1 MKRKTILTFAAFAAL
16 TLSLNG
22 IADAKRMGGGGNFG
36 AQRSITPQKAAPA
49 PAAPAGNAASQS
61 TPPASQ
67 PAVPASASAPKAAP
81 GAAPAAAPS
90 GMSRW
95 LGPIAGLA
103 AGLGLAALMSHLGLS
118 EGFGTILLLG
128 LIVFAGIYLLRMFLA
143 RRQASSAPLQYAGA
157 GANGNADVNAGAP
170 SAFTSAPSAPSWRI
184 PSTAELAGQPVSAP
198 TTEALNFG
206 AARKTLPQG
215 FDAAAF
221 AKEAKR
227 QYIQVQRSYDEA
239 DRAALSAVMTADMA
253 KEMGRELDNRGLHQ
267 PTEIVTLDA
276 DVLDVSTE
284 DDQYWVSVRFTGL
297 VKEDGEPLPH
307 SIDEVWN
314 LTKPVKG
321 GSGWLLAGISQ
332 LA

>member
-1 MKRKTILTFAAFAAL
+1 MKDDPTRRDVL
-16 TLSLNG
+16 
-22 IADAKRMGGGGNFG
+22 R
-36 AQRSITPQKAAPA
+36 
-49 PAAPAGNAASQS
+49 
-61 TPPASQ
+61 
-67 PAVPASASAPKAAP
+67 
-81 GAAPAAAPS
+81 
-90 GMSRW
+90 
-95 LGPIAGLA
+95 A

-128 LIVFAGIYLLRMFLA
+128 LVIFAGIFVLRMFLG
-143 RRQASSAPLQYAGA
+143 RRQTSGAPLQYSGA
-157 GANGNADVNAGAP
+157 TASANSSAP
-170 SAFTSAPSAPSWRI
+170 SAFTPSAPSAPSWRI
-184 PSTAELAGQPVSAP
+184 PSTSELAGQPTSASA
-198 TTEALNFG
+198 TATEALAVG
-206 AARKTLPQG
+206 VTRKTLPQG

-221 AKEAKR
+221 ATEAKR
-227 QYIQVQRSYDEA
+227 QYIEIQRSYDDA
-239 DRAALSAVMTADMA
+239 DRVALSSVMTADMA
-253 KEMGRELDNRGLHQ
+253 TEIGRELDNRGLHH

-284 DDQYWVSVRFTGL
+284 EDKYWVSVRFTGQ

>member
-1 MKRKTILTFAAFAAL
+1 MKQKTVMVFAGIAAL
-16 TLSLNG
+16 TFTLNG
-22 IADAKRMGGGGNFG
+22 VADARRMGGGGSLG
-36 AQRSITPQKAAPA
+36 AQRSIAPQKAAPP
-49 PAAPAGNAASQS
+49 PASPAGNATSQS
-61 TPPASQ
+61 SAPPSQ
-67 PAVPASASAPKAAP
+67 PASATAPKT
-81 GAAPAAAPS
+81 APAATPPPAPS

-128 LIVFAGIYLLRMFLA
+128 LIIFAGAYALRMFLG
-143 RRQASSAPLQYAGA
+143 RRQGSSSPMQYAGA
-157 GANGNADVNAGAP
+157 ATGASDVKATTFTPLP
-170 SAFTSAPSAPSWRI
+170 STAPSWRI
-184 PSTAELAGQPVSAP
+184 PSTAELAGQAASEPVV
-198 TTEALNFG
+198 EARNLDV
-206 AARKTLPQG
+206 ARKTLPQG

-227 QYIQVQRSYDEA
+227 QYIQVQRSYDAA
-239 DRAALSAVMTADMA
+239 DRVALSTVMTPDMA
-253 KEMGRELDNRGLHQ
+253 QEVGRELDNRGAHQ

-276 DVLDVSTE
+276 EVLDVSTE
-284 DDQYWVSVRFTGL
+284 DDKHWISVRFTGL
-297 VKEDGEPLPH
+297 VKEDGEPLAH

>member
-1 MKRKTILTFAAFAAL
+1 
-16 TLSLNG
+16 
-22 IADAKRMGGGGNFG
+22 
-36 AQRSITPQKAAPA
+36 
-49 PAAPAGNAASQS
+49 
-61 TPPASQ
+61 
-67 PAVPASASAPKAAP
+67 
-81 GAAPAAAPS
+81 
-90 GMSRW
+90 
-95 LGPIAGLA
+95 
-103 AGLGLAALMSHLGLS
+103 MSHFGLS

-128 LIVFAGIYLLRMFLA
+128 LLVFAAVYVLRMFLG
-143 RRQASSAPLQYAGA
+143 RRQAAGAPLQYSGA
-157 GANGNADVNAGAP
+157 PASGSGAAP
-170 SAFTSAPSAPSWRI
+170 SAFTPPASSTPSWRI
-184 PSTAELAGQPVSAP
+184 PSTSELAGQPAATPSADA
-198 TTEALNFG
+198 TSFG
-206 AARKTLPQG
+206 VTRKSLPQG

-227 QYIQVQRSYDEA
+227 QYIEVQRSYDKG
-239 DRAALSAVMTADMA
+239 DRAALSGVMTAEMA
-253 KEMGRELDNRGLHQ
+253 TEIGRELDSRGLHH

-284 DDQYWVSVRFTGL
+284 DDKYWVSVRFTGL